1 MAEGDPLRPAGR
13 DAAAGRRGS
22 TFHVLVTGPSGV
34 GKSFMAAAL
43 HRRGYATYDSDAV
56 PGLAGWYTA
65 DGHAVAWPDGL
76 AKTSCVHTGSCGTP
90 PD

>member
-1 MAEGDPLRPAGR
+1 
-13 DAAAGRRGS
+13 
-22 TFHVLVTGPSGV
+22 
-34 GKSFMAAAL
+34 MAAAL